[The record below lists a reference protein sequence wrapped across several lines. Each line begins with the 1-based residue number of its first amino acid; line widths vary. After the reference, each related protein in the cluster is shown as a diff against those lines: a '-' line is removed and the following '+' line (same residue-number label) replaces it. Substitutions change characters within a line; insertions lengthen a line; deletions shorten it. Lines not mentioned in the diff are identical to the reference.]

1 MHVEHEYSRCG
12 AWTYIAA
19 LDVHRARVFGRCEA
33 QNGIAPFDRL
43 VEQVMTRP
51 PYHDARRVFW
61 IVDNCSAH
69 RGVRA
74 VQRLRHLYP
83 RLTLVHAPVHASWLN
98 QIEIYFSIVQRKV
111 LTPNDFPDLNA
122 VAERLLDFQYYWETT
137 AHPFEWKF
145 TRQDLSK
152 LLVKLRTP
160 RSPQNTLANF

>member
-1 MHVEHEYSRCG
+1 M
-12 AWTYIAA
+12 
-19 LDVHRARVFGRCEA
+19 
-33 QNGIAPFDRL
+33 P
-43 VEQVMTRP
+43 
-51 PYHDARRVFW
+51 
-61 IVDNCSAH
+61 
-69 RGVRA
+69 
-74 VQRLRHLYP
+74 
-83 RLTLVHAPVHASWLN
+83 PVHASWLN

-145 TRQDLSK
+145 TRQDLSA